1 MRLVAALLVVAATAG
16 VVFSTPALEAVGG
29 FLVVHD
35 ATASGD
41 VAMVLGGDGMRERL
55 RAGLMLA
62 RNGAV
67 RHVVVLTGTPPDFY
81 DERAAVLAFGR
92 RHGVAPQRVML
103 VGAAHSTADEA
114 RLAAEVM
121 QARGW
126 RRAVV
131 VSSAYHT
138 RRAGFVFCR
147 TWRQRG
153 LQATTYAVWDRSA
166 ARPRW
171 WRDDATR
178 EAVLLE
184 YVKLAAYAVRYG
196 PLC

>member
-1 MRLVAALLVVAATAG
+1 VRLVAALLVVAATAG

-41 VAMVLGGDGMRERL
+41 GMRERL
-55 RAGLMLA
+55 RAGLALV

-81 DERAAVLAFGR
+81 DERAAVLAFAR
-92 RHGVAPQRVML
+92 RHGVAPERVML

-147 TWRQRG
+147 VWRQRG
-153 LQATTYAVWDRSA
+153 LQATTYAVWDRST
-166 ARPRW
+166 ARRWW

-184 YVKLAAYAVRYG
+184 YVKLAAYAGRHG
-196 PLC
+196 PLCR